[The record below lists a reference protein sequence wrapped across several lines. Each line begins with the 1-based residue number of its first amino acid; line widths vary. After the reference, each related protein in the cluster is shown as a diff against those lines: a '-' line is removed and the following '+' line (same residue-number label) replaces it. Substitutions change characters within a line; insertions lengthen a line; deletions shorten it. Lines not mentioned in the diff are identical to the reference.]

1 MTYISKT
8 FTDHPHVSVVYI
20 EMDVKYGTGHMQRRH
35 RLLTIHGIRHIK
47 STQCI
52 KETNT
57 NLKINRYLPHT
68 TDFNIINCMITSTN

>member
-1 MTYISKT
+1 MYISKT

-47 STQCI
+47 SMQCI

-57 NLKINRYLPHT
+57 NLQIYKL
-68 TDFNIINCMITSTN
+68 TDIFYILLTSTL